1 MVILCM
7 LVYDEPN
14 NEFFANRLERVQH
27 KTCQA
32 RTGVIQ
38 GKSRKRLYNELGLE
52 SLSDKRWVR
61 KLTFL

>member
-1 MVILCM
+1 M
-7 LVYDEPN
+7 LAYDKLN

-38 GKSRKRLYNELGLE
+38 GKSRKRLYKELGLE
-52 SLSDKRWVR
+52 SPVIKDGFVSLLFSIK
-61 KLTFL
+61 